1 MVLEVVESQL
11 ELDLGI
17 GVGPVFAVGFLQGS
31 QLQVHLWRTGL
42 VTYNHV
48 WA

>member
-11 ELDLGI
+11 ELDLVV
-17 GVGPVFAVGFLQGS
+17 GVGPVLAVGLVQGN
-31 QLQVHLWRTGL
+31 QIQKMGL